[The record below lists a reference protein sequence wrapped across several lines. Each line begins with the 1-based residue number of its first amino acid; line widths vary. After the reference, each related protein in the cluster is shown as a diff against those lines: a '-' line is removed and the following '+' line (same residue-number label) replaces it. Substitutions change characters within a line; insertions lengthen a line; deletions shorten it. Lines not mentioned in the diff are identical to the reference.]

1 MEDRIGRELR
11 RHQLALRMIAHRARR
26 RTICNF
32 TGLTRERIKTLR
44 REWQVTSKGRRRG
57 PSPSSL
63 SAFFRS
69 ARMRSE
75 ASVIALFCKIQ
86 GVVPTE
92 RIPKATRY
100 FPTLERGERL
110 CDVYEAYRT
119 YFPES
124 EVNFELIVLLA
135 IGLAEPHALELKVCA
150 TCPGVIVIDLLSV
163 KYRYCSQCEQK
174 EATGLQVSRG
184 VALPRKEAR
193 QSLISH
199 QKKRAT
205 DRKPEHAP
213 KGEMRKTQEPKEERD
228 QDAEKSE
235 GRQGDFHERQEGSK
249 EGRHG

>member
-1 MEDRIGRELR
+1 VEDRIGRELR

-69 ARMRSE
+69 ARLRSE

-86 GVVPTE
+86 GAVPTE
-92 RIPKATRY
+92 RIPKAARY

-119 YFPES
+119 YFPDS

-135 IGLAEPHALELKVCA
+135 IGLAEPHALELQACA

-163 KYRYCSQCEQK
+163 KYRNCSQCEQRH
-174 EATGLQVSRG
+174 GPDLQVSKGSVLARKK
-184 VALPRKEAR
+184 PREG
-193 QSLISH
+193 LIGH
-199 QKKRAT
+199 QK
-205 DRKPEHAP
+205 
-213 KGEMRKTQEPKEERD
+213 
-228 QDAEKSE
+228 
-235 GRQGDFHERQEGSK
+235 
-249 EGRHG
+249 

>member
-1 MEDRIGRELR
+1 VEDRIGRELR

-75 ASVIALFCKIQ
+75 ASVIALFCQIQ
-86 GVVPTE
+86 GAVPTE
-92 RIPKATRY
+92 KIPKATRY

-135 IGLAEPHALELKVCA
+135 IGLAEPHALELKNCI
-150 TCPGVIVIDLLSV
+150 TCPRVIVFDLLSV
-163 KYRYCSQCEQK
+163 KHRNCSQCEQK
-174 EATGLQVSRG
+174 EGPALQVSKRA
-184 VALPRKEAR
+184 VLSRKEAR
-193 QSLISH
+193 QSLTSH
-199 QKKRAT
+199 QKKRAA

-213 KGEMRKTQEPKEERD
+213 EREMRKSQELKEERD
-228 QDAEKSE
+228 QNAEKSE
-235 GRQGDFHERQEGSK
+235 SRQAELHEWHDGSE
-249 EGRHG
+249 EGR

>member
-86 GVVPTE
+86 GAVPTE
-92 RIPKATRY
+92 RILKAARY

-163 KYRYCSQCEQK
+163 KYRHCSQCEQK
-174 EATGLQVSRG
+174 DGASLQVSKRA
-184 VALPRKEAR
+184 VLPGEEAR
-193 QSLISH
+193 ESLISQ
-199 QKKRAT
+199 QKKRAAN
-205 DRKPEHAP
+205 RKPQHAP
-213 KGEMRKTQEPKEERD
+213 KGEMRKSQELKEQRD
-228 QDAEKSE
+228 QNAEKSE
-235 GRQGDFHERQEGSK
+235 GRQGELHEGREGSK
-249 EGRHG
+249 EGQYG

>member
-1 MEDRIGRELR
+1 MDDRIGRELR

-63 SAFFRS
+63 STFFRS

-75 ASVIALFCKIQ
+75 ASVIAFFCKIQ
-86 GVVPTE
+86 GAVPTE
-92 RIPKATRY
+92 KIPRAVRY
-100 FPTLERGERL
+100 FPTLDRGERL

-150 TCPGVIVIDLLSV
+150 GCPGVIVIDLLSV
-163 KYRYCSQCEQK
+163 KYRHCSQCEQQNG
-174 EATGLQVSRG
+174 AGLQVSKR
-184 VALPRKEAR
+184 VVLPREEAR
-193 QSLISH
+193 QSLKRP
-199 QKKRAT
+199 QKERAA

-213 KGEMRKTQEPKEERD
+213 KGEVRKAQELKEERD
-228 QDAEKSE
+228 QNAEKSE
-235 GRQGDFHERQEGSK
+235 GRQADLHDGH
-249 EGRHG
+249 

>member
-1 MEDRIGRELR
+1 
-11 RHQLALRMIAHRARR
+11 MIAHRARR

-86 GVVPTE
+86 GAVPTE
-92 RIPKATRY
+92 KIPKAARY

-135 IGLAEPHALELKVCA
+135 IGLAEPHALELKTCT
-150 TCPGVIVIDLLSV
+150 TCPRVIVFDLLSV
-163 KYRYCSQCEQK
+163 KHRSCSHCEQK
-174 EATGLQVSRG
+174 DGPGLQVSKRT
-184 VALPRKEAR
+184 VLPRKEAR
-193 QSLISH
+193 QSLTTH
-199 QKKRAT
+199 QKKRTA

-213 KGEMRKTQEPKEERD
+213 KGEIRKSQELKEQRD
-228 QDAEKSE
+228 QNAKKSE
-235 GRQGDFHERQEGSK
+235 GRQGELHEGHEGSK
-249 EGRHG
+249 EGQYG